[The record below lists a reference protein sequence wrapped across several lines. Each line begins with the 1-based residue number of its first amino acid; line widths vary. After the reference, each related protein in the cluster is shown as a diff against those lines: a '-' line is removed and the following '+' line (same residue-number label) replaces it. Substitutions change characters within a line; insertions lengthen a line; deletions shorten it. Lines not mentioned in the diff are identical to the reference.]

1 MLYSGCYDVYQIWL
15 NTTILDNDIL
25 PIGYTAYQL
34 DRGTKG
40 GGMQIIE
47 GIATLYVLFTSK
59 YIVFL
64 HLYNNDSFH
73 CALHGYQFLPKLNLA
88 YTHFHLIMGNF
99 NAPDTN

>member
-1 MLYSGCYDVYQIWL
+1 MLYSGYYDVYQIWL
-15 NTTILDNDIL
+15 NTTILDNEIL

-73 CALHGYQFLPKLNLA
+73 CALMDISFFLNSISQ
-88 YTHFHLIMGNF
+88 YTFSPNMGNF